1 MHAPHDK
8 MRADTAKPPARER
21 TAAGSLTRWLRSEVA
36 TIALVFGA
44 IALAGLAAWW
54 VGPSGAANA
63 QKKGALSARA
73 VSVFTGKA
81 VRKDMPYQVEAI
93 GTVQPVVSLA
103 IRSRVDSQ
111 VEKVHFEDGA
121 TVKAGDILVTLDSRS
136 IDAQVRQA
144 EATLARDRAQLEKG
158 QRDVERIQG
167 LVERNTVGQVQLN
180 DAKTTVEVLKAT
192 VAQDDAQL
200 QNLRVLRT
208 YYDIRS
214 PATGRVGLS
223 GVREGAIVRAASDTA
238 TPLATVNQISP
249 IYVAFGLPER
259 FIPDLRAAGDK
270 AAVDVALQS
279 EVAVGGGK
287 VAFIDNAVDPQTA
300 TIMVRASFENRDE
313 RLWPGTIANVR
324 VTLRIDPG
332 VVIVP
337 SEAVQSGQR
346 GSFVFVVENGVA
358 KVRAVTVGRTQ
369 DGEAIIAK
377 GLSGDETVVTDGQ
390 LSLRDGSRVEI
401 KQRTG
406 A

>member
-8 MRADTAKPPARER
+8 SRADTTNPPAGQKK
-21 TAAGSLTRWLRSEVA
+21 AAGSVTRWLRAEVG
-36 TIALVFGA
+36 TLALVLGA
-44 IALAGLAAWW
+44 LVLAGAAAWW
-54 VGPSGAANA
+54 VGSGGATA
-63 QKKGALSARA
+63 QKKGPAMRA
-73 VSVFTGKA
+73 VSVFAAKA
-81 VRKDMPYQVEAI
+81 VRKDMPYRVEAI

-103 IRSRVDSQ
+103 VRSRVDSQ

-121 TVKAGDILVTLDSRS
+121 TVKTGDVLFTLDSRS

-144 EATLARDRAQLEKG
+144 EATLARDRAQLDKAL
-158 QRDVERIQG
+158 RDVERIQG
-167 LVERNTVGQVQLN
+167 LVDRNTLGAVQLA
-180 DAKTTVEVLKAT
+180 DARTAADVLKAT

-223 GVREGAIVRAASDTA
+223 GVREGAVVRAASDTA
-238 TPLATVNQISP
+238 TPLATVIQMSP

-270 AAVDVALQS
+270 AIVDVALQN
-279 EVAVGGGK
+279 EVTVAGGK
-287 VAFIDNAVDPQTA
+287 VAFIDNTVDPQTA
-300 TIMVRASFENRDE
+300 TIMVRASFDNKDE

-324 VTLRIDPG
+324 VTLRIDANA
-332 VVIVP
+332 VVVP

-346 GSFVFVVENGVA
+346 GSFVFVIENGSA
-358 KVRAVTVGRTQ
+358 KVRPVNVSRTL
-369 DGEAIIAK
+369 DGQAIITD
-377 GLSGDETVVTDGQ
+377 GLSGGETVVTDGQ
-390 LSLRDGSRVEI
+390 LSLRDGIRVDIKSRP
-401 KQRTG
+401 G

>member
-8 MRADTAKPPARER
+8 TRADTAKPPARER
-21 TAAGSLTRWLRSEVA
+21 KTGSLTRWLRSETP
-36 TIALVFGA
+36 TIALIFGA
-44 IALAGLAAWW
+44 LVLAGIAAWW
-54 VGPSGAANA
+54 VDPNGAATA
-63 QKKGALSARA
+63 QKKGAQAVRA
-73 VSVFTGKA
+73 VSVFAAPA

-103 IRSRVDSQ
+103 VRSRVDSQ

-121 TVKAGDILVTLDSRS
+121 TVKAGDILFTLDSRS

-144 EATLARDRAQLEKG
+144 EATLARDKAQLEKA

-167 LVERNTVGQVQLN
+167 LVERNTAGAVQLA
-180 DAKTTVEVLKAT
+180 DARTNADVLKAT

-223 GVREGAIVRAASDTA
+223 GVREGAVVRAASDTA
-238 TPLATVNQISP
+238 TPLATVIQTSP

-279 EVAVGGGK
+279 EVTVSGGK
-287 VAFIDNAVDPQTA
+287 VAFIDNTVDPQTA
-300 TIMVRASFENRDE
+300 TIMVRASFDNKDE
-313 RLWPGTIANVR
+313 RLWPGTLATVR
-324 VTLRIDPG
+324 VTLRIDAG
-332 VVIVP
+332 VVAVP
-337 SEAVQSGQR
+337 NEAVQSGQR

-358 KVRAVTVGRTQ
+358 KVRTVTVGRTQ
-369 DGEAIIAK
+369 NGEAIITN
-377 GLSGDETVVTDGQ
+377 GLSGNETVVTDGQ